1 MGCSVLAVDVVLPCR
16 NEAQS
21 VERMTD
27 LLFGVAHD
35 LNCALR
41 VTFVDDGSTDD
52 TWPLITS
59 QVDKS
64 YDFAPNSFS
73 VRGIRLSRPSGKAAA
88 QAVGLSHSLTADFV
102 VLMDSDG
109 QHPSSSIPKML
120 EVASSQNC
128 LVVGS
133 RFGYVRGPIS
143 RVGVEGL
150 RVMMRSLGMQF
161 NPNLSEFLVMPR
173 DVASDLVRSPRLG
186 VVPIVQLLLTRVGTF
201 EAYPVEIR
209 PRIGSEG
216 GTRWRFIDLW
226 RKALL
231 QLLTDPWSLLPRITL
246 LASIAFLG
254 LFVAGI
260 VSGVYAW
267 VQGTSPGTVAIL
279 GSVVV
284 LAAISVATW
293 ISSIVVGVMTLR
305 LIENL
310 GRSDTEAFVVDS
322 PYA

>member
-1 MGCSVLAVDVVLPCR
+1 
-16 NEAQS
+16 
-21 VERMTD
+21 MTD
-27 LLFGVAHD
+27 LLLETVQD

-52 TWPLITS
+52 TWLLITS
-59 QVDKS
+59 QVEKFS
-64 YDFAPNSFS
+64 ESAPNGFS

-88 QAVGLSHSLTADFV
+88 QAIGLSHSLTADFV
-102 VLMDSDG
+102 VLMDADG
-109 QHPSSSIPKML
+109 QHPTSSIARMI
-120 EVASSQNC
+120 EVSSNQNH

-133 RFGYVRGPIS
+133 RFGYTRGLIS
-143 RVGVEGL
+143 RAGVGGL
-150 RVMMRSLGMQF
+150 RVLMHFLGVNF
-161 NPNLSEFLVMPR
+161 NPDLSEFLVMPR
-173 DVASDLVRSPRLG
+173 DLASELVRSPRLG
-186 VVPIVQLLLTRVGTF
+186 VVPIVQLLLARAETY
-201 EAYPVEIR
+201 ESYPIEILK
-209 PRIGSEG
+209 RIGSEG
-216 GTRWRFIDLW
+216 GTRWTFIDLW

-231 QLLTDPWSLLPRITL
+231 QLLFDPWSLLPRITL
-246 LASIAFLG
+246 LASLAFMG
-254 LFVAGI
+254 LFVVSI

-310 GRSDTEAFVVDS
+310 GQGDIEVLVVDS
-322 PYA
+322 RSA